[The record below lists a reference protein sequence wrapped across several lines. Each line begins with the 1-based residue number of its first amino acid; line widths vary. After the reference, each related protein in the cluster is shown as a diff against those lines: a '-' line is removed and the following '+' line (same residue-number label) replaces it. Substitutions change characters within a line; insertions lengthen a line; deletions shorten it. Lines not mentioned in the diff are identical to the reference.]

1 MTGTVPVKLLILA
14 KREIAFEELTL
25 NCGCEKISSKKL
37 SFLNFYSISKDVYQA
52 LNWATDGAKVQLRS
66 VSGTLLKT
74 LVKRNRLFT
83 YKIIEFA
90 FTPNDSC
97 TKHTFAGHLSC
108 WYSTSSSKLGFPWER
123 DTFFNSLSFFRNDFM
138 DLYCF
143 GGRNSIEAKRQFEK
157 DIDVLPVRF
166 QLDNETIGRWKSTK
180 FFLFDFASIIHGNV
194 LVYESEVVLK
204 DISLQSY
211 KFPHLMIPNSV
222 WINPLSVGECL
233 IPKFNSESKLQGTH
247 LFIDANANLYHFVAE
262 SIRVLIFAL
271 QEGLDFEGI
280 VIRDNL
286 PRNFYE
292 LINFIAPH
300 KTISKVRQGEKVTV
314 SRIIACGFETPESQ
328 KSTFFS
334 RSGGTEFNLSDDFIP
349 FSYIRNMV
357 LDNSEIG
364 SVSEHL
370 GPNQLKKK
378 IVFSIRPAN
387 HSRGFFLSGLVSQIL
402 KWLGATVIDLNTS
415 SFSNS
420 VDVIHQ
426 ADYFFC
432 ESGAGVV
439 NILFGKSGMNFVE
452 ISYGNRQNWSSLAS
466 VLKIHHEEVKVSSLF
481 QTIFKDYLDS
491 NPFPIIKILSRYLV
505 FGPVLRNLK

>member
-1 MTGTVPVKLLILA
+1 VIGTVPAKLLILA
-14 KREIAFEELTL
+14 RRDIAFEELAL
-25 NCGCEKISSKKL
+25 NCGCEKISSRKL
-37 SFLNFYSISKDVYQA
+37 SFLKFYSISKDIYQA
-52 LNWATDGAKVQLRS
+52 LNWATDGARVQLRS

-83 YKIIEFA
+83 YKIIEFT

-108 WYSTSSSKLGFPWER
+108 WNSTSSSKLGFPWER

-143 GGRNSIEAKRQFEK
+143 GGRNSIAANGQFEK
-157 DIDVLPVRF
+157 NIEVLPVRSK
-166 QLDNETIGRWKSTK
+166 LNNEIIGRWKSTK

-204 DISLQSY
+204 DFSLQSY
-211 KFPHLMIPNSV
+211 KFPHSMIPNSV

-233 IPKFNSESKLQGTH
+233 IPKFNSETKLQGTH

-292 LINFIAPH
+292 LINFIAPY
-300 KTISKVRQGEKVTV
+300 KTIYKVRQGEKVSV

-328 KSTFFS
+328 KSNFFS

-349 FSYIRNMV
+349 FFYIRNMV
-357 LDNSEIG
+357 LNNSEIE
-364 SVSEHL
+364 SVSERL
-370 GPNQLKKK
+370 GSNQLKKK
-378 IVFSIRPAN
+378 IVFSIRPVQ
-387 HSRGFFLSGLVSQIL
+387 HSRGFFFSELVSRIL
-402 KWLGATVIDLNTS
+402 KWLGATVLDLNTS
-415 SFSNS
+415 SFSSS
-420 VDVIHQ
+420 VDLIHQ

-439 NILFGKSGMNFVE
+439 NILFGKSDLNFIE
-452 ISYGNRQNWSSLAS
+452 ISYGNRQNWSSFAS

-481 QTIFKDYLDS
+481 QNIFKDYLDS

>member
-1 MTGTVPVKLLILA
+1 MIGTVPAKLLILA
-14 KREIAFEELTL
+14 RRDIAFEELAL
-25 NCGCEKISSKKL
+25 NCGCEKISSRKL
-37 SFLNFYSISKDVYQA
+37 SILNFYSISKDIYQA
-52 LNWATDGAKVQLRS
+52 LNWATDGARVQLRS

-143 GGRNSIEAKRQFEK
+143 GGRNSIAANGQFEK
-157 DIDVLPVRF
+157 DVEVLPVRF
-166 QLDNETIGRWKSTK
+166 KLDNEIIGRWKSTK
-180 FFLFDFASIIHGNV
+180 FFLFDFASITHGNV

-204 DISLQSY
+204 DFSLQSY

-233 IPKFNSESKLQGTH
+233 IPKFNLESKLQGTH

-292 LINFIAPH
+292 LINFIAPC
-300 KTISKVRQGEKVTV
+300 KTIYKVRQGEKVSV

-328 KSTFFS
+328 KSNFFS
-334 RSGGTEFNLSDDFIP
+334 RSGETEFNLSDDFIP
-349 FSYIRNMV
+349 FFYIRNMV
-357 LDNSEIG
+357 LKNSEIG

-370 GPNQLKKK
+370 GSNQLKKK
-378 IVFSIRPAN
+378 IVFSIRPAQ
-387 HSRGFFLSGLVSQIL
+387 HSRGFFLSGLVSRIL

-439 NILFGKSGMNFVE
+439 NILFGKSDLNFIE

-481 QTIFKDYLDS
+481 QIIFKDYLDS

>member
-1 MTGTVPVKLLILA
+1 VIGTVPAKLLILA
-14 KREIAFEELTL
+14 RRDIAFEELAL
-25 NCGCEKISSKKL
+25 NCGCEKISSRKL
-37 SFLNFYSISKDVYQA
+37 SFLKFYSISKDIYQA
-52 LNWATDGAKVQLRS
+52 LNWATDGARVQLRS

-83 YKIIEFA
+83 YKIIEFT
-90 FTPNDSC
+90 FTPNNSC

-108 WYSTSSSKLGFPWER
+108 WNSTSSSKLGFPWER

-143 GGRNSIEAKRQFEK
+143 GGRNSIAANGQFEK
-157 DIDVLPVRF
+157 NIEVLPVRSK
-166 QLDNETIGRWKSTK
+166 LNNEIIGRWKSTK

-204 DISLQSY
+204 DFSLQSY
-211 KFPHLMIPNSV
+211 KFPHSMIPNSV

-233 IPKFNSESKLQGTH
+233 IPKFNSETKLQGTH

-292 LINFIAPH
+292 LINFIAPY
-300 KTISKVRQGEKVTV
+300 KTIYKVRQGEKVSV

-328 KSTFFS
+328 KSNFFS

-349 FSYIRNMV
+349 FFYIRNMV
-357 LDNSEIG
+357 LNNSEIE
-364 SVSEHL
+364 SVSERL
-370 GPNQLKKK
+370 GSNQLKKK
-378 IVFSIRPAN
+378 IVFSIRPVQ
-387 HSRGFFLSGLVSQIL
+387 HSRGFFFSELVSRIL
-402 KWLGATVIDLNTS
+402 KWLGATVLDLNTS
-415 SFSNS
+415 SFSSS
-420 VDVIHQ
+420 VDLIHQ

-439 NILFGKSGMNFVE
+439 NILFGKSDLNFIE
-452 ISYGNRQNWSSLAS
+452 ISYGNRQNWSSFAS

-481 QTIFKDYLDS
+481 QNIFKDYLDS